1 MKVLQLIVIWLGFS
15 KVQFMVM
22 VKVGWNYPPTYTHCL
37 KKLVFLTKIVP
48 LLKTTVTALCS
59 PCIWNLAM
67 TSTRRHCQIFLM
79 FFFFAKFSYWSKFH
93 VTTGSG
99 VMTIFV
105 YEEFD
110 QESRNWKH
118 SRLSLAQCLETGQV
132 RIPNWTWMYLMKSS
146 LML

>member
-79 FFFFAKFSYWSKFH
+79 FFFFLLSLVTDTSFKSH
-93 VTTGSG
+93 VT
-99 VMTIFV
+99 FV
-105 YEEFD
+105 YEEFY

>member
-79 FFFFAKFSYWSKFH
+79 FFFFL
-93 VTTGSG
+93 
-99 VMTIFV
+99 
-105 YEEFD
+105 
-110 QESRNWKH
+110 
-118 SRLSLAQCLETGQV
+118 LSLVTDPSFMSLLVLELWPFLFMTNLTRNPETENTPVWVLLNVWRLGKLEYQ
-132 RIPNWTWMYLMKSS
+132 IGHECI
-146 LML
+146 

>member
-1 MKVLQLIVIWLGFS
+1 MKVLQLIVIWVGFS
-15 KVQFMVM
+15 KVRFMVM
-22 VKVGWNYPPTYTHCL
+22 VKVGWIYPLLTHCL

-67 TSTRRHCQIFLM
+67 TSPIFFDV
-79 FFFFAKFSYWSKFH
+79 FFSKFSYWSKFH

-118 SRLSLAQCLETGQV
+118 SRLRLAQYLETGQV
-132 RIPNWTWMYLMKSS
+132 RIPNLAWMYLMKSS

>member
-79 FFFFAKFSYWSKFH
+79 FFFFL
-93 VTTGSG
+93 
-99 VMTIFV
+99 
-105 YEEFD
+105 
-110 QESRNWKH
+110 
-118 SRLSLAQCLETGQV
+118 LSLVTDPSFMSLLVLELWPFLFMRNLTRNAETENTPVWVLLNVWRLGKLGYQ
-132 RIPNWTWMYLMKSS
+132 IGHECI
-146 LML
+146 